1 MPNNIPENLDNL
13 LDQPAM
19 LNQNEIPNEEN
30 TEEIHLTKEQII
42 SMGSGIIKNAYA
54 KVGMEEEGIAK
65 AEIYETINEIVLSV
79 IPFEDGLRNINA
91 VEMKPQTALMIGA
104 GSLVVSAII
113 LAMPAIREGRKG
125 NLKKKKEEVK
135 DKEENNNMANV
146 FVTGMTGTGK
156 SYLIRYML
164 KRTELPITVVSMKE
178 VDIDNVKNHTKFIK
192 KFSY

>member
-13 LDQPAM
+13 LDQPVQ
-19 LNQNEIPNEEN
+19 LNQNEMPNEKT

-79 IPFEDGLRNINA
+79 IPFEQGLKNINA

-104 GSLVVSAII
+104 GSLIISAII
-113 LAMPAIREGRKG
+113 LSMPAIKQGRKV
-125 NLKKKKEEVK
+125 LKKKKEEP
-135 DKEENNNMANV
+135 KEE
-146 FVTGMTGTGK
+146 
-156 SYLIRYML
+156 
-164 KRTELPITVVSMKE
+164 KE
-178 VDIDNVKNHTKFIK
+178 V
-192 KFSY
+192 

>member
-1 MPNNIPENLDNL
+1 MPSNIPENLDNL
-13 LDQPAM
+13 LDQPVQ

-42 SMGSGIIKNAYA
+42 SIGSGIIKNAYA

-135 DKEENNNMANV
+135 DKEE
-146 FVTGMTGTGK
+146 K
-156 SYLIRYML
+156 
-164 KRTELPITVVSMKE
+164 
-178 VDIDNVKNHTKFIK
+178 
-192 KFSY
+192 

>member
-104 GSLVVSAII
+104 GSLVISAVI
-113 LAMPAIREGRKG
+113 LAMPAIRQGRKK
-125 NLKKKKEEVK
+125 NIKKNEKQNKS
-135 DKEENNNMANV
+135 DKEETA
-146 FVTGMTGTGK
+146 
-156 SYLIRYML
+156 
-164 KRTELPITVVSMKE
+164 E
-178 VDIDNVKNHTKFIK
+178 
-192 KFSY
+192 

>member
-13 LDQPAM
+13 LDQPVQ
-19 LNQNEIPNEEN
+19 LNQNEMPNEKT

-79 IPFEDGLRNINA
+79 IPFEQGLKNINA

-104 GSLVVSAII
+104 GSLIISAII
-113 LAMPAIREGRKG
+113 LSMPAIKQGRKV
-125 NLKKKKEEVK
+125 LKKKKEEP
-135 DKEENNNMANV
+135 KEE
-146 FVTGMTGTGK
+146 
-156 SYLIRYML
+156 
-164 KRTELPITVVSMKE
+164 KE
-178 VDIDNVKNHTKFIK
+178 AK
-192 KFSY
+192 

>member
-13 LDQPAM
+13 LDQPVM

-42 SMGSGIIKNAYA
+42 SIGSGIIKNAYA

-91 VEMKPQTALMIGA
+91 VEMKPRTALMIGA

-135 DKEENNNMANV
+135 DKEE
-146 FVTGMTGTGK
+146 K
-156 SYLIRYML
+156 
-164 KRTELPITVVSMKE
+164 
-178 VDIDNVKNHTKFIK
+178 
-192 KFSY
+192 

>member
-135 DKEENNNMANV
+135 DKEE
-146 FVTGMTGTGK
+146 K
-156 SYLIRYML
+156 
-164 KRTELPITVVSMKE
+164 
-178 VDIDNVKNHTKFIK
+178 
-192 KFSY
+192 

>member
-1 MPNNIPENLDNL
+1 MRNNIPESLDYL
-13 LDQPAM
+13 LDQPEA
-19 LNQNEIPNEEN
+19 LNQNEIPQETD

-65 AEIYETINEIVLSV
+65 AEIYETINEIVLTV
-79 IPFEDGLRNINA
+79 IPFEQGLKNINA

-135 DKEENNNMANV
+135 DKEE
-146 FVTGMTGTGK
+146 K
-156 SYLIRYML
+156 
-164 KRTELPITVVSMKE
+164 
-178 VDIDNVKNHTKFIK
+178 
-192 KFSY
+192 

>member
-1 MPNNIPENLDNL
+1 MPNNIPESLDNL
-13 LDQPAM
+13 LDQPEA
-19 LNQNEIPNEEN
+19 LNQNEIPQETD

-104 GSLVVSAII
+104 GSLVISAVI
-113 LAMPAIREGRKG
+113 LAMPAIREGRKK

-135 DKEENNNMANV
+135 DKEE
-146 FVTGMTGTGK
+146 K
-156 SYLIRYML
+156 
-164 KRTELPITVVSMKE
+164 
-178 VDIDNVKNHTKFIK
+178 
-192 KFSY
+192 

>member
-1 MPNNIPENLDNL
+1 MPNNIPESLDNL
-13 LDQPAM
+13 LDQPET
-19 LNQNEIPNEEN
+19 LNQNEIPQETD

-42 SMGSGIIKNAYA
+42 SIGSGIIKNAYA

-79 IPFEDGLRNINA
+79 IPFEQGLKSINA

-125 NLKKKKEEVK
+125 NLKKKKEEKKV
-135 DKEENNNMANV
+135 EEA
-146 FVTGMTGTGK
+146 K
-156 SYLIRYML
+156 
-164 KRTELPITVVSMKE
+164 
-178 VDIDNVKNHTKFIK
+178 
-192 KFSY
+192 

>member
-1 MPNNIPENLDNL
+1 MPNDIPESLDNL
-13 LDQPAM
+13 LDQPEA
-19 LNQNEIPNEEN
+19 LNQNEIPQETD
-30 TEEIHLTKEQII
+30 TEEIHLNKEQII

-79 IPFEDGLRNINA
+79 IPFEQGLKNINA

-135 DKEENNNMANV
+135 DKEE
-146 FVTGMTGTGK
+146 K
-156 SYLIRYML
+156 
-164 KRTELPITVVSMKE
+164 
-178 VDIDNVKNHTKFIK
+178 
-192 KFSY
+192 

>member
-1 MPNNIPENLDNL
+1 MPNNIPESLDNL
-13 LDQPAM
+13 LDQPEA

-79 IPFEDGLRNINA
+79 IPFEQGLKNINA

-113 LAMPAIREGRKG
+113 LAMPAIREGRKR
-125 NLKKKKEEVK
+125 NLKKKKEEKKV
-135 DKEENNNMANV
+135 EEA
-146 FVTGMTGTGK
+146 K
-156 SYLIRYML
+156 
-164 KRTELPITVVSMKE
+164 
-178 VDIDNVKNHTKFIK
+178 
-192 KFSY
+192 

>member
-13 LDQPAM
+13 LDQPVM

-42 SMGSGIIKNAYA
+42 SIGSGIIKNAYA

-79 IPFEDGLRNINA
+79 IPFEQGLKNINA
-91 VEMKPQTALMIGA
+91 VEMKPQTALVIGA

-135 DKEENNNMANV
+135 DKEE
-146 FVTGMTGTGK
+146 K
-156 SYLIRYML
+156 
-164 KRTELPITVVSMKE
+164 
-178 VDIDNVKNHTKFIK
+178 
-192 KFSY
+192 

>member
-1 MPNNIPENLDNL
+1 MPNNIPESLDNL
-13 LDQPAM
+13 LDQPET
-19 LNQNEIPNEEN
+19 LNQNEIPQETD

-79 IPFEDGLRNINA
+79 IPFEQGLKNINA

-125 NLKKKKEEVK
+125 NLKKKKEEKKV
-135 DKEENNNMANV
+135 EEA
-146 FVTGMTGTGK
+146 K
-156 SYLIRYML
+156 
-164 KRTELPITVVSMKE
+164 
-178 VDIDNVKNHTKFIK
+178 
-192 KFSY
+192 

>member
-1 MPNNIPENLDNL
+1 MPNNIPESLDNL
-13 LDQPAM
+13 LDQPEA
-19 LNQNEIPNEEN
+19 LNQNEIPQETD

-42 SMGSGIIKNAYA
+42 SIGSGIIKNAYA

-135 DKEENNNMANV
+135 DKEE
-146 FVTGMTGTGK
+146 K
-156 SYLIRYML
+156 
-164 KRTELPITVVSMKE
+164 
-178 VDIDNVKNHTKFIK
+178 
-192 KFSY
+192 

>member
-1 MPNNIPENLDNL
+1 MPNNIPESLDNL
-13 LDQPAM
+13 LDQPEA
-19 LNQNEIPNEEN
+19 LNQNEIPQETD

-65 AEIYETINEIVLSV
+65 AEIYETINEIVLTV
-79 IPFEDGLRNINA
+79 IPFEQGLKNINA

-104 GSLVVSAII
+104 GSLVVTAII

-135 DKEENNNMANV
+135 DKEE
-146 FVTGMTGTGK
+146 K
-156 SYLIRYML
+156 
-164 KRTELPITVVSMKE
+164 
-178 VDIDNVKNHTKFIK
+178 
-192 KFSY
+192 

>member
-1 MPNNIPENLDNL
+1 MPNNIPESLDNL
-13 LDQPAM
+13 LDQPEA
-19 LNQNEIPNEEN
+19 LNQNEIPQETD

-79 IPFEDGLRNINA
+79 IPFEDGLRNMNA

-135 DKEENNNMANV
+135 DKEE
-146 FVTGMTGTGK
+146 K
-156 SYLIRYML
+156 
-164 KRTELPITVVSMKE
+164 
-178 VDIDNVKNHTKFIK
+178 
-192 KFSY
+192 

>member
-13 LDQPAM
+13 LDQPVQ
-19 LNQNEIPNEEN
+19 LNQNEMPNEKT

-79 IPFEDGLRNINA
+79 IPFEQGLKNINA

-113 LAMPAIREGRKG
+113 LAMPAIREGRKR

-135 DKEENNNMANV
+135 DKEE
-146 FVTGMTGTGK
+146 K
-156 SYLIRYML
+156 
-164 KRTELPITVVSMKE
+164 
-178 VDIDNVKNHTKFIK
+178 
-192 KFSY
+192 

>member
-13 LDQPAM
+13 LDQPVQ
-19 LNQNEIPNEEN
+19 LNQNEMPNEKT

-79 IPFEDGLRNINA
+79 IPFEQGLKNINA

-113 LAMPAIREGRKG
+113 LTMPAIREGRKG
-125 NLKKKKEEVK
+125 LKKKKEEK
-135 DKEENNNMANV
+135 KEE
-146 FVTGMTGTGK
+146 
-156 SYLIRYML
+156 
-164 KRTELPITVVSMKE
+164 KE
-178 VDIDNVKNHTKFIK
+178 EK
-192 KFSY
+192 

>member
-13 LDQPAM
+13 LDQPVM

-42 SMGSGIIKNAYA
+42 SIGSGIIKNAYA

-135 DKEENNNMANV
+135 DKEE
-146 FVTGMTGTGK
+146 K
-156 SYLIRYML
+156 
-164 KRTELPITVVSMKE
+164 
-178 VDIDNVKNHTKFIK
+178 
-192 KFSY
+192 

>member
-13 LDQPAM
+13 LDQPVQ
-19 LNQNEIPNEEN
+19 LNQNEMPNEKT

-65 AEIYETINEIVLSV
+65 AEIYETINEIVLTV
-79 IPFEDGLRNINA
+79 IPFEEGLKNINA

-113 LAMPAIREGRKG
+113 LAMPAIREGRKR

-135 DKEENNNMANV
+135 DKEE
-146 FVTGMTGTGK
+146 K
-156 SYLIRYML
+156 
-164 KRTELPITVVSMKE
+164 
-178 VDIDNVKNHTKFIK
+178 
-192 KFSY
+192 

>member
-79 IPFEDGLRNINA
+79 IPFEQGLKNINA

-135 DKEENNNMANV
+135 DKEE
-146 FVTGMTGTGK
+146 K
-156 SYLIRYML
+156 
-164 KRTELPITVVSMKE
+164 
-178 VDIDNVKNHTKFIK
+178 
-192 KFSY
+192 

>member
-1 MPNNIPENLDNL
+1 MPNNIPESLDNL
-13 LDQPAM
+13 LDQPEE
-19 LNQNEIPNEEN
+19 LNQNEIPQETD

-79 IPFEDGLRNINA
+79 IPFEQGLKNINA

-113 LAMPAIREGRKG
+113 LAMPAIREGRKR

-135 DKEENNNMANV
+135 DKEE
-146 FVTGMTGTGK
+146 K
-156 SYLIRYML
+156 
-164 KRTELPITVVSMKE
+164 
-178 VDIDNVKNHTKFIK
+178 
-192 KFSY
+192 

>member
-19 LNQNEIPNEEN
+19 LNQNEIPQETD

-42 SMGSGIIKNAYA
+42 SIGSGIIKNAYA

-79 IPFEDGLRNINA
+79 IPFEQGLKNINA

-135 DKEENNNMANV
+135 DKEE
-146 FVTGMTGTGK
+146 K
-156 SYLIRYML
+156 
-164 KRTELPITVVSMKE
+164 
-178 VDIDNVKNHTKFIK
+178 
-192 KFSY
+192 

>member
-1 MPNNIPENLDNL
+1 MPNNIPESLDNL
-13 LDQPAM
+13 LDQPEA
-19 LNQNEIPNEEN
+19 LNQNEIPQETD

-79 IPFEDGLRNINA
+79 IPFEQGLKNINA

-113 LAMPAIREGRKG
+113 LAMPAIREGRKR

-135 DKEENNNMANV
+135 DKEE
-146 FVTGMTGTGK
+146 K
-156 SYLIRYML
+156 
-164 KRTELPITVVSMKE
+164 
-178 VDIDNVKNHTKFIK
+178 
-192 KFSY
+192 

>member
-1 MPNNIPENLDNL
+1 MPNNIPESLDNL
-13 LDQPAM
+13 LDQPEV
-19 LNQNEIPNEEN
+19 LNQNEIPQETD

-42 SMGSGIIKNAYA
+42 SMGSEIIKNAYA

-79 IPFEDGLRNINA
+79 IPFEQGLKNINA

-113 LAMPAIREGRKG
+113 LAMPAIREGRKR

-135 DKEENNNMANV
+135 DKEE
-146 FVTGMTGTGK
+146 K
-156 SYLIRYML
+156 
-164 KRTELPITVVSMKE
+164 
-178 VDIDNVKNHTKFIK
+178 
-192 KFSY
+192 

>member
-1 MPNNIPENLDNL
+1 MPNNIPESLDNL
-13 LDQPAM
+13 LDQPEE
-19 LNQNEIPNEEN
+19 LNQNEIPNEETD

-79 IPFEDGLRNINA
+79 IPFEQGLKNINA
-91 VEMKPQTALMIGA
+91 VEMKPQTALMIGT

-113 LAMPAIREGRKG
+113 LAMPAIREGRKR

-135 DKEENNNMANV
+135 DKEE
-146 FVTGMTGTGK
+146 K
-156 SYLIRYML
+156 
-164 KRTELPITVVSMKE
+164 
-178 VDIDNVKNHTKFIK
+178 
-192 KFSY
+192 

>member
-13 LDQPAM
+13 LDQPVQ
-19 LNQNEIPNEEN
+19 LKQNEIPNEETN

-79 IPFEDGLRNINA
+79 IPFEQGLKNINA

-113 LAMPAIREGRKG
+113 LAMPAIREGRKR
-125 NLKKKKEEVK
+125 NLKKKKEEP
-135 DKEENNNMANV
+135 KEE
-146 FVTGMTGTGK
+146 
-156 SYLIRYML
+156 
-164 KRTELPITVVSMKE
+164 KE
-178 VDIDNVKNHTKFIK
+178 AK
-192 KFSY
+192 

>member
-1 MPNNIPENLDNL
+1 MPNNIPESLDNL
-13 LDQPAM
+13 LDQPEA

-79 IPFEDGLRNINA
+79 IPFEQGLKNINA

-113 LAMPAIREGRKG
+113 LAMPAIREGRKR

-135 DKEENNNMANV
+135 DKEE
-146 FVTGMTGTGK
+146 K
-156 SYLIRYML
+156 
-164 KRTELPITVVSMKE
+164 
-178 VDIDNVKNHTKFIK
+178 
-192 KFSY
+192 

>member
-1 MPNNIPENLDNL
+1 MPNNIPESLDNL
-13 LDQPAM
+13 LDQPEE
-19 LNQNEIPNEEN
+19 LNQNEIPQETD

-54 KVGMEEEGIAK
+54 KVGMEEEGLAK

-79 IPFEDGLRNINA
+79 IPFEQGLKNINA

-113 LAMPAIREGRKG
+113 LAMPAIREGRKR

-135 DKEENNNMANV
+135 DKEE
-146 FVTGMTGTGK
+146 K
-156 SYLIRYML
+156 
-164 KRTELPITVVSMKE
+164 
-178 VDIDNVKNHTKFIK
+178 
-192 KFSY
+192 